1 MKKEFDV
8 VLQNNKV
15 TNVLYADGAKDLA
28 AYLAE
33 YGQNVIWVFDTNTSS
48 LFSSLPHKKVVLSAG
63 ELYKTWESVD
73 KILSTAM
80 QYGAARDTLF
90 IAFGGGVICDIV
102 AFAASIYMRG
112 ARVVLVPTTLL
123 AMVDASL
130 GGKSGIDYMG
140 VKNMVG
146 TFFPAEEVLIFTDA
160 LKTLSDYEFRSG
172 LGEVLKHAF
181 LTQDDELYDFLFS
194 NSKLILERDVP
205 TLLKMI
211 DLSLRVKKQYIEKD
225 PEEKLGIRSFLNLGH
240 TFAHALESSL
250 RFSSFSHG
258 HAVAWGLSRAAEVGL
273 TLGIT
278 NQKLVDKINKLLI
291 IYGYDPDYRIGRGE
305 WINFSKAMLSDKK
318 KFDGTVKFVLLKS
331 QGNLV
336 LQEVEPKIV
345 QKAVIAKL

>member
-1 MKKEFDV
+1 MKKELEV

-15 TNVLYADGAKDLA
+15 TSVLYADGAKDLA
-28 AYLAE
+28 SYLAE

-80 QYGAARDTLF
+80 QFGAARDTLF
-90 IAFGGGVICDIV
+90 IAFGGGVICDLV
-102 AFAASIYMRG
+102 AYAASIYMRG
-112 ARVVLVPTTLL
+112 CRLVLVPTTLL

-146 TFFPAEEVLIFTDA
+146 TFYPAEEVLIFTDA
-160 LKTLSDYEFRSG
+160 LKSLSEHEFKSG

-181 LTQDDELYDFLFS
+181 LTDNDELYDFLFT
-194 NSKLILERDVP
+194 NSKLILDRDVP

-211 DLSLRVKKQYIEKD
+211 DISLRVKKQYIEKD

-240 TFAHALESSL
+240 TFAHALESSS
-250 RFSSFSHG
+250 RFTSFSHG
-258 HAVAWGLSRAAEVGL
+258 HAVAWGLSRAAEVGCA
-273 TLGIT
+273 LGIT
-278 NQKLVDKINKLLI
+278 PQDLVDKINKLLI
-291 IYGYDPDYRIGRGE
+291 IYGYDPEYRIGRGD
-305 WINFSKAMLSDKK
+305 WINFSKAMSSDKK
-318 KFDGTVKFVLLKS
+318 KYDGVVKFVLLEA
-331 QGNLV
+331 QGKLI
-336 LQEVEPKIV
+336 LKEVDSKVV
-345 QKAVIAKL
+345 QKAVIARL